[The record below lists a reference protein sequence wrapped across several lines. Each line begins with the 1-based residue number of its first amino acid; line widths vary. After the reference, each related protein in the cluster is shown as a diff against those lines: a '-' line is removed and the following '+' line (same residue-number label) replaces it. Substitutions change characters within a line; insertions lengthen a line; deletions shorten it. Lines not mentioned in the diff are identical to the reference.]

1 MASSQEITDVVVIG
15 AGMAGLSAAWDL
27 RDRAPIVL
35 ESTDRVGGRLM
46 SVPRGEHWLNL
57 GAHVFAGEDSG
68 VGRLV
73 AESGAHAV
81 DIPGTLTGVSYGNRL
96 VVDGRVELYPF
107 RLPISWR
114 GKVEF
119 MRAGLKLRRHV
130 ATYAKVVAPLPGES
144 LPERQARMLNFM
156 DDRSAMDVLGPLSPE
171 VDAFFRCTLTRGTGE
186 PEEIAAGYG
195 LGYFHMVWD
204 KSGGLA
210 RNIVG
215 GTQTLMD
222 GLAAPHGDRLRVG
235 ARTTR
240 VAQDAD
246 GVTVEYEQDGVAH
259 TLRAKAAVVATQAF
273 ATREIVEGLPADML
287 AAMHELRYGP
297 NVCAAFLTDED
308 GPQRWDDVY
317 AIATPNRSITML
329 FNMDN
334 ALRATGAPRG
344 KGTSFM
350 VYAVADLGKQALAM
364 ADEDVLD
371 SYQRDLEEVLPEVK
385 GRIVER
391 VLRKVDGGLPFP
403 HVGRGKLQA
412 ALTQP
417 LGRIHLAGDYLGSW
431 YAETAAL
438 TGAWSAENVKEQ
450 LDA

>member
-1 MASSQEITDVVVIG
+1 MESCDVVVVG
-15 AGMAGLSAAWDL
+15 AGMAGLSAAWEL
-27 RDRAPIVL
+27 RDREPIVL
-35 ESTDRVGGRLM
+35 EATDRVGGRIM

-57 GAHVFAGEDSG
+57 GAHVFGGPDSA

-73 AESGAHAV
+73 AATGTDARE
-81 DIPGTLTGVSYGNRL
+81 IPGVLTAVSYRGTLLTG
-96 VVDGRVELYPF
+96 GRVELYPF
-107 RLPISWR
+107 RLPISLR
-114 GKVEF
+114 GRVDF
-119 MRAGLKLRRHV
+119 LRAGLRLKRYV
-130 ATYAKVVAPLPGES
+130 AQYAEVVRQRPGES
-144 LPERQARMLNFM
+144 LPERQQRMLEFM
-156 DDRSAMDVLGPLSPE
+156 DDHSAMDVLGPFTPE

-195 LGYFHMVWD
+195 IGYFHMVWD
-204 KSGGLA
+204 KTGGLGC
-210 RNIVG
+210 NIVG

-222 GLAAPHGDRLRVG
+222 ALAAPHGDRVRLG
-235 ARTTR
+235 TR
-240 VAQDAD
+240 VTRIAQDAD
-246 GVTVEYEQDGVAH
+246 GVTVEHDGGVV
-259 TLRAKAAVVATQAF
+259 RAKTAIVATQAF
-273 ATREIVEGLPADML
+273 VTRDVVEGLPADMH

-317 AIATPNRSITML
+317 AIATPERSTTMM

-334 ALRATGAPRG
+334 ILRATGAPRA

-350 VYAVADLGKQALAM
+350 VYAVADLGKRALEM
-364 ADEDVLD
+364 EDEAVLD
-371 SYQRDLEEVLPEVK
+371 AYQRDLEEVLPEVK

-403 HVGRGKLQA
+403 HVGRGRIQP

-438 TGAWSAENVKEQ
+438 TGQWAAANARGQ
-450 LDA
+450 L

>member
-1 MASSQEITDVVVIG
+1 MVVVG
-15 AGMAGLSAAWDL
+15 AGMAGLSAAWEL
-27 RDRAPIVL
+27 RDRDVIVL
-35 ESTDRVGGRLM
+35 EATERPGGRIM

-57 GAHVFAGEDSG
+57 GAHVFAGADSA

-73 AESGAHAV
+73 AATGTHAESLPGVLTAV
-81 DIPGTLTGVSYGNRL
+81 SYRGRLLTG
-96 VVDGRVELYPF
+96 GRVELYPF
-107 RLPISWR
+107 RLPISLR
-114 GKVEF
+114 GRLDF
-119 MRAGLKLRRHV
+119 IRTGLRLKRQV
-130 ATYAKVVAPLPGES
+130 KGYAQVVAPVPGET
-144 LPERQARMLNFM
+144 LPERQQRMLDYM
-156 DDRSAMDVLGPLSPE
+156 DDHSAMDALGPLSPE

-195 LGYFHMVWD
+195 IGYFHMVWD
-204 KSGGLA
+204 KTGGMG

-222 GLAAPHGDRLRVG
+222 ALAAPHGERVRLG
-235 ARTTR
+235 ARVTR
-240 VAQDAD
+240 IAQDAD
-246 GVTVEYEQDGVAH
+246 GVTVEYEQGGEAR
-259 TLRAKAAVVATQAF
+259 TLRARAAVVATQAF
-273 ATREIVEGLPADML
+273 VTREIVEGLPADML

-317 AIATPNRSITML
+317 AIATPERSISML

-334 ALRATGAPRG
+334 VMRATGAPRA

-350 VYAVADLGKQALAM
+350 VYAVADLGRRALEM
-364 ADEDVLD
+364 EDEAVLD
-371 SYQRDLEEVLPEVK
+371 AYQRDLEEVLPEVR

-403 HVGRGKLQA
+403 HVGRGRLQP

-438 TGAWSAENVKEQ
+438 TGQWAAANAREQ
-450 LDA
+450 L